1 MSLLTNWG
9 YMLTDTDEL
18 TPFLTTEEFSAFTAG
33 KYDGDDR
40 IAPNIKA
47 AGNAVRNYCG
57 WHLYPS
63 HACEIKMTFYDKRVA
78 FVEGGIL
85 IQLPARFVSAVESV
99 TIAGEDYPD
108 FALETNGLLRV
119 FGIRSGLRKRSEIDV
134 VYTAGLPDGLMD
146 SIKELVAYR
155 TIHALASSYGVT
167 SEAAGGVSITYN
179 ASWAGNTQASAL
191 SDDSKAV
198 LTPYRLEGVF

>member
-9 YMLTDTDEL
+9 YTLTDANEL
-18 TPFLTTEEFSAFTAG
+18 ADFITAEEFQNFTAG
-33 KYDGDDR
+33 KFNGDVR

-47 AGNAVRNYCG
+47 AGTAIRNYCG
-57 WHLYPS
+57 WHVYP
-63 HACEIKMTFYDKRVA
+63 ANECELKATFYDNRVA

-85 IQLPARFVSAVESV
+85 IQLPARYVSDVTSV
-99 TIAGEDYPD
+99 TIAGADYPH
-108 FALETNGLLRV
+108 FVLETNGVLRV
-119 FGIRSGLRKRSEIDV
+119 FGGFSGVKMYSEIDV

-146 SIKELVAYR
+146 PIKELVAQR
-155 TIHALASSYGVT
+155 VIHALSSSYGVT

-179 ASWAGNTQASAL
+179 ASWAGNTQATAL
-191 SDDSKAV
+191 TDPGREV

>member
-9 YMLTDTDEL
+9 YTMIDANEL
-18 TPFLTTEEFSAFTAG
+18 ADFLTSQEFQNFTAG
-33 KYDGDDR
+33 KFDGDER
-40 IAPNIKA
+40 IESNIKA
-47 AGNAVRNYCG
+47 AGNAIRNYCG

-63 HACEIKMTFYDKRVA
+63 QECEIRMTFYDKRVA

-85 IQLPARFVSAVESV
+85 IQLPARYVSEVTSV
-99 TIAGEDYPD
+99 SIADEEYTD
-108 FALETNGLLRV
+108 FALDTNGLLRV
-119 FGIRSGLRKRSEIDV
+119 FGIRHGLRKQSAIV
-134 VYTAGLPDGLMD
+134 VTYTAGLPDGLMD

-179 ASWAGNTQASAL
+179 ASWAGNSQATAL
-191 SDDSKAV
+191 TDDSKAV

>member
-9 YMLTDTDEL
+9 YKLTDADEL
-18 TPFLTTEEFSAFTAG
+18 APFLTTEEFSAFTAG
-33 KYDGDDR
+33 KYDSDER
-40 IAPNIKA
+40 IEPNIKA

-63 HACEIKMTFYDKRVA
+63 QACEVRLTFYDKRVA

-85 IQLPARFVSAVESV
+85 IQLPARHVSEVASV
-99 TIAGEDYPD
+99 TIAGESYTD
-108 FALETNGLLRV
+108 FVLETNGLLRV
-119 FGIRSGLRKRSEIDV
+119 FGIRSGLRKQSVIDIE
-134 VYTAGLPDGLMD
+134 YTAGLPDGLID
-146 SIKELVAYR
+146 SIKELVAHR

-179 ASWAGNTQASAL
+179 ASWAGNTQATAL
-191 SDDSKAV
+191 TDDSKEL